1 MGVKYPSELETD
13 VILNSKDITNAIRAT
28 SSGVYR
34 NRTNDVETD
43 EDLQALGK
51 VVLSDNQLTN
61 EYAVG
66 MWNLVWRIIFTHKNF
81 ENDYAKFKKGEIDIA
96 DIVENVAF
104 ELINPQGYEQ
114 SRDNPGEVFATHNPN
129 IKVETYATN
138 VELVYPL
145 TITRYSLSKAFRS
158 FADMDTFISTFIATA
173 WDSHAADEKLMTRYV
188 LARAALDNWDSNTVT
203 LENALTKDRAV
214 SDAVLSTM
222 KQYSNEI
229 VDYSQSYNVAHI
241 SAHSPKAD
249 QTFWLTAK
257 SASII
262 DIYSLA
268 AAMQLKFDD
277 FMGAYT
283 MVRSF
288 SFNTWELNRID
299 NICAQM
305 KTAGFMPDY
314 EPFTDAELAKLER
327 IEGAILDR
335 DFFMIFDRDLAMED
349 IRDPLA
355 RNTNMFLHVARAF
368 YTNSFAN
375 AIFFVSPA
383 EEPTPTVVA
392 TPVITGETPFA
403 ESTTA
408 TITCET
414 EGATI
419 YYTVDGTDPTAESTE
434 YTNVITLSSTI
445 TIKAI
450 AILDDTS
457 SEIASKTFTK
467 SE

>member
-1 MGVKYPSELETD
+1 MGVKYPSELQTD

-28 SSGVYR
+28 SSGVYH

-61 EYAVG
+61 EYATG
-66 MWNLVWRIIFTHKNF
+66 MWNLVWRILFTHKNF

-114 SRDNPGEVFATHNPN
+114 SRDNPGEVFATHNPD

-173 WDSHAADEKLMTRYV
+173 WDSYAADEKLLTRFK
-188 LARAALDNWDSNTVT
+188 LARAALDNWSNVIVLDS
-203 LENALTKDRAV
+203 ALTKDRAV

-229 VDYSQSYNVAHI
+229 VDYSQSYTRAHN

-305 KTAGFMPDY
+305 KASGLMPDY
-314 EPFTDAELAKLER
+314 KPFTEDELAKLER

-392 TPVITGETPFA
+392 TPVIAGETPFVD
-403 ESTTA
+403 STTA

-419 YYTVDGTDPTAESTE
+419 YYTVDGTDPTAASSE
-434 YTNVITLSSTI
+434 YSSAITISSTI
-445 TIKAI
+445 TLKAI

-467 SE
+467 S